1 MWASLPNP
9 HAALHYYA
17 PSLCIHLLQTLLAAC
32 CSQPRYLNM
41 ICLAY
46 LWSSTCSVCCG
57 NSSSM
62 YTRSVGQPIMILT
75 YVHTIGIAYFCTS
88 WIIWVWS
95 YTLSHDIQQTHI
107 WDIISI
113 CYLKTV
119 SKASLLDKY
128 SFLAHSW
135 LFIFHIVF
143 PIFWVDPCEH
153 LSHVFPIFWDDLCKH
168 LSRMFSIF
176 WDDLCEHLSHEF
188 PIFWDDRVNIFHMSS
203 PSSEMIMW
211 ISFPW
216 VPHLLRWS
224 CEYFSQDIL
233 FHHQCR

>member
-143 PIFWVDPCEH
+143 PIFWVDPCDTSFTCVPH
-153 LSHVFPIFWDDLCKH
+153 LLRWSVQTSFTYVLYLLRWSVWASFTWVPYLLRW
-168 LSRMFSIF
+168 S
-176 WDDLCEHLSHEF
+176 CEYLSHEF
-188 PIFWDDRVNIFHMSS
+188 PIFCDDHVNIFPMSS
-203 PSSEMIMW
+203 PSSEMIVW
-211 ISFPW
+211 IFFT
-216 VPHLLRWS
+216 R
-224 CEYFSQDIL
+224 YFIPPSV
-233 FHHQCR
+233 